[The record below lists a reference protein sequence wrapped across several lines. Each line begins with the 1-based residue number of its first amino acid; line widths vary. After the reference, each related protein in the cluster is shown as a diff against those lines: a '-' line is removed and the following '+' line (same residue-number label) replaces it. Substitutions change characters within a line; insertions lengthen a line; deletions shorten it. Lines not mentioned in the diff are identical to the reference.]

1 MGQDPPGTPVPG
13 PPVTAS
19 QVAATTDPWASAHRS
34 VVVGVDGSAGSD
46 SARRW
51 ADTEAQAV
59 GSQLEP
65 VTVHHRHPENE
76 LLRHAEQARLLVVG
90 KRGRGGIPRLLVGST
105 AVAVAGRSPVP
116 VVVVPTDWRQE
127 DHATEPIVVGLDP
140 DPAHH
145 RLLHLAFRRA
155 ERLGVPLVIVH
166 GKEEHDDAPDVSD
179 RFAEEVRRWQERFP
193 KVELRSYVTE
203 KHPAMA
209 LLAEAESGAQL
220 LVLGRREA
228 HRFDG
233 FGFGSVTRAVLHYA
247 EIPVLVVPV
256 DGDL

>member
-1 MGQDPPGTPVPG
+1 
-13 PPVTAS
+13 
-19 QVAATTDPWASAHRS
+19 
-34 VVVGVDGSAGSD
+34 VVVGVDGSAGSG

-51 ADTEAQAV
+51 AEAEAQAV
-59 GSQLEP
+59 GSHVEP

-76 LLRHAEQARLLVVG
+76 LLQHAEQARLLVVG
-90 KRGRGGIPRLLVGST
+90 KRGKGVIPRLLVGST
-105 AVAVAGRSPVP
+105 AVAVAGRAPVP

-166 GKEEHDDAPDVSD
+166 GKEVHDDAPDVSEH
-179 RFAEEVRRWQERFP
+179 FAEEVRRWRERFP
-193 KVELRSYVTE
+193 QVEVRSYVTD
-203 KHPAMA
+203 HQPAMA
-209 LLAEAESGAQL
+209 LLDEAESGAQMV
-220 LVLGRREA
+220 VLGRRQA

-247 EIPVLVVPV
+247 EVPVLVVPV